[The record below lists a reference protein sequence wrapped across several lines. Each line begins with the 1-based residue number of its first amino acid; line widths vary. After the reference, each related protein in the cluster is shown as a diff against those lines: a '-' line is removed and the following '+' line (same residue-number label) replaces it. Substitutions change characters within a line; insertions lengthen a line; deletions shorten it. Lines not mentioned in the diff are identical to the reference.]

1 MTSPGPLHCASPA
14 QLVAAPDRG
23 LPACPVSRQLRRA
36 LAFAAPVLL
45 VLASCA
51 STPRLVEPLPGDGT
65 ASDPVERARRSV
77 VSLIVERPGGGDS
90 FGAGVVYDDLG
101 TILTVHHVVEDSTRI
116 VVLLPDGYTV
126 KAHVVAS
133 DPVADFALIRMD
145 APARGIVAPV
155 VFETGQ
161 SKPGDKVWS
170 LGNPFGTSRFGGEVS
185 VSHGVLSAANRSYYN
200 EDTGR
205 LYLGA
210 LQHDAPTNPGNSGG
224 GLFNSRGKLIGINAL
239 ITTSRDVPGDSGVA
253 FALPA
258 AEVQALAATLLRGE
272 QPVHG
277 WLGEE
282 YFRQATEIYPNGLG
296 RLRTVFG
303 SVAPLGPAAN
313 AGIQAGDVI
322 IKLGDKEVFGLHE
335 VLSSADE
342 LAPATMLPVTVN
354 RNGNEMTLTL
364 HTSRR
369 PWRGQ

>member
-1 MTSPGPLHCASPA
+1 MNARTTAPGKLH
-14 QLVAAPDRG
+14 
-23 LPACPVSRQLRRA
+23 RA
-36 LAFAAPVLL
+36 LALAALVC

-51 STPRLVEPLPGDGT
+51 SAPRSVEPLPGDGT
-65 ASDPVERARRSV
+65 ATDPVERARRSV

-145 APARGIVAPV
+145 APARGIVTPA
-155 VFETGQ
+155 VFETGP
-161 SKPGDKVWS
+161 SKPGEKVWS

-185 VSHGVLSAANRSYYN
+185 ISHGVLSAANRSYYN

-224 GLFNSRGKLIGINAL
+224 GLFNSRGRLIGINAL

-282 YFRQATEIYPNGLG
+282 NFRQATELFPNGLG

-303 SVAPLGPAAN
+303 AIAPFGPAAVS
-313 AGIQAGDVI
+313 GVQAGDVI

-335 VLSSADE
+335 VL
-342 LAPATMLPVTVN
+342 ATVDDIVPGSRVPLTIN
-354 RNGNEMTLTL
+354 RNGNEMTLTVQAGQ
-364 HTSRR
+364 R
-369 PWRGQ
+369 PWRGQK